1 LDPEGIEKTRVGIGL
16 CLRGCVGR
24 RRGAKI
30 PKSRRRD
37 DSEAALNQ
45 LGRKIETLVIA
56 ATCAVNDKN
65 DVTVSTRD
73 RILHSTARRLH
84 VAAACGDA
92 IARTAKIAVERTVGG
107 RAH

>member
-1 LDPEGIEKTRVGIGL
+1 
-16 CLRGCVGR
+16 
-24 RRGAKI
+24 
-30 PKSRRRD
+30 
-37 DSEAALNQ
+37 
-45 LGRKIETLVIA
+45 
-56 ATCAVNDKN
+56 VNDKN